1 MAEAP
6 EPTRDD
12 TSAVQEPTAE
22 NGASRKQSNLAVW
35 SYVLYNFGNT
45 PFQLTILVL
54 YFPLWLAEQYGA
66 GPALFN
72 YATSVAALLVVLIA
86 PALGALADL
95 HQSRLRYLVGL
106 TLITVLF
113 TFGLGFTHAL
123 TGSLFVAIV
132 VFVVAVVA
140 YQLIQVP
147 YYALLPSVAEGRG
160 TGKISGYTQAAGLIG
175 TLLALLGFALF
186 VAPKRFFGHSLG
198 GPEEIRSV
206 FGPLGVWVQTSTA
219 AVDSNTFLPTAVFF
233 LLFAL
238 PAFFFVPDV
247 AVRAPQPARLVEAYR
262 SVFATLRDIRAY
274 PGLGTYM
281 VVTLLYMDA
290 FFVAIPNMC
299 LFAKSV
305 FGMGDGQISNL
316 IAISLIFSV
325 LSAFGGGRIS
335 DKVGPKRALLATL
348 GLWVFG
354 IMAVTFAWAPW
365 VLYVAGA
372 LLFLANGATLAVGTV
387 LLIALSPREKITEF
401 MGFYVTVGQVSAA
414 LGPVIVALLL
424 GMFGGLGT
432 GAYRIAISSL
442 AVAMVLGIFLLLRV
456 PDARTPDAGT

>member
-12 TSAVQEPTAE
+12 ASAVQEPTAE
-22 NGASRKQSNLAVW
+22 NGASRKESNLAVW

-54 YFPLWLAEQYGA
+54 YFPLWLTEQYGA

-72 YATSVAALLVVLIA
+72 YATSVAASLVVLIA
-86 PALGALADL
+86 PALGALCDL

-186 VAPKRFFGHSLG
+186 VAPERFFGHSFG
-198 GPEEIRSV
+198 GPEEIRQQFSHV
-206 FGPLGVWVQTSTA
+206 GAWVQTSTA

-233 LLFAL
+233 LLCAL

-247 AVRAPQPARLVEAYR
+247 AVRAPQPAKLVEAYR

-305 FGMGDGQISNL
+305 FKMGDGQIKNL

-348 GLWVFG
+348 GLWIAG
-354 IMAVTFAWAPW
+354 IMALLFAWAPW
-365 VLYVAGA
+365 VLYVAAA

-424 GMFGGLGT
+424 GMFKGLGT